1 MTTNPSRRA
10 VKPQVDP
17 FASIRAAFA
26 RDLTGFSNAGSEA
39 AENSREWTSFRPNRE
54 DFPVPELLLLLLR
67 NVMGFQWSGHGEK
80 VRWAIHFNFNDEP
93 MRIELAKFGL
103 RIAHRKDS
111 VADINRLVGQL
122 QSALR
127 RVEKHVMPLIDQA
140 IKGGDATIANR
151 SHEFRRRYEFFRKH
165 ADSSFKKAERPV
177 RSNSKSANSEEPQS
191 ITTLLEDFG
200 QSMKLKHEGF
210 YYSVA
215 MIDAYFSYL
224 EHRVT
229 LLRAFTG
236 KPLVEGQLET
246 ILGAKWDAKL
256 RILIPQ
262 SDEGVF
268 KPMLGRLRELKE
280 RIRNP
285 FAHGGVENDRGSIF
299 CHVPHIGAI
308 PGNLSKTKHSARF
321 QFIPVDTEDH
331 ASACKLFDEVDALL
345 CAKSMAI
352 PSALADGGVHPAWD
366 KNSLRKYA
374 ALNKATGKDVE
385 EYISHWNHVQDMHEN
400 MDY

>member
-1 MTTNPSRRA
+1 MTTNPPRRA

-17 FASIRAAFA
+17 FASVRAAFA
-26 RDLTGFSNAGSEA
+26 RDLTGFSSVGSEL
-39 AENSREWTSFRPNRE
+39 AEYSREWTSFRPSRD

-111 VADINRLVGQL
+111 AVDMSRLVGQL

-127 RVEKHVMPLIDQA
+127 RVEKHLMPLIDEA
-140 IKGGDATIANR
+140 IKSGDATIANR

-165 ADSSFKKAERPV
+165 ADSSFKKSERPV
-177 RSNSKSANSEEPQS
+177 RSKPKPANSEAPQN
-191 ITTLLEDFG
+191 ITTLLEGFG

-224 EHRVT
+224 EHRLT

-236 KPLVEGQLET
+236 KPLAEGQLET
-246 ILGAKWDAKL
+246 ILGAKWDVKL
-256 RILIPQ
+256 KMLIPQ
-262 SDEGVF
+262 SDGSAF
-268 KPMLGRLRELKE
+268 KLMLGRLRDLKE

-299 CHVPHIGAI
+299 CHVPHVGAI
-308 PGNLSKTKHSARF
+308 PGNLSRTKHSAHFRL
-321 QFIPVDTEDH
+321 IPVDTEDH
-331 ASACKLFDEVDALL
+331 ASACELFDEVDALL

-352 PSALADGGVHPAWD
+352 PSALADGEVHPAWD
-366 KNSLRKYA
+366 KDSLRKYA
-374 ALNKATGKDVE
+374 ALNKATSEDVE
-385 EYISHWNHVQDMHEN
+385 EYISQWNHVQDMHNN